1 MLTPQRVPGRA
12 ADLYQ
17 QTTKIGWHFV
27 DTRGY
32 PTWQARRTPC
42 RASRPM
48 PCKALWLYP
57 SWRRSQSRNICPQDA
72 GQADSGD
79 SMEQACRE

>member
-1 MLTPQRVPGRA
+1 MCLRA
-12 ADLYQ
+12 PADLYQ

-32 PTWQARRTPC
+32 PTWQARRTP
-42 RASRPM
+42 RRPSSAT
-48 PCKALWLYP
+48 PCKALWLSA
-57 SWRRSQSRNICPQDA
+57 SWRRPQLGNMCPQDA